1 MPAHENVG
9 CRYHRGEQRTDEH
22 DAKDQVANQARND
35 FRGCVQGMEARGD
48 ASEPPKG
55 GEPHQRHLGHP
66 LDKLDEALDVKEA
79 VNSSTY

>member
-1 MPAHENVG
+1 MKMSAAAITVVNSALMKTTRRIRCPIRPG
-9 CRYHRGEQRTDEH
+9 
-22 DAKDQVANQARND
+22 ND

-66 LDKLDEALDVKEA
+66 LDKLDEALDVEEA